1 MDTEDAVFHQPA
13 YDADEDSEGDFG
25 DEEDIVREQKE
36 ALGDLS
42 ESAMLEME
50 GEMSIEELRKLYA
63 KDSQRNYFLC
73 HSSNL

>member
-1 MDTEDAVFHQPA
+1 MDTEDGGFNQPA

-25 DEEDIVREQKE
+25 DEEDILREQKE

-50 GEMSIEELRKLYA
+50 GELSIEELRKLYS
-63 KDSQRNYFLC
+63 KDSQSKYFWLSQ
-73 HSSNL
+73 H